1 MWRIE
6 YDKTVR
12 NYIYDS
18 YPYTERVWQAMKS
31 LRTTADGLPVEGVQV
46 LEPDVFLW
54 EVAEHLVIYRRL
66 TEKQT
71 LRFLV
76 LKRVG

>member
-31 LRTTADGLPVEGVQV
+31 LRNTKDGLPSAGAQL
-46 LEPDVFLW
+46 LEPNVFLW
-54 EVAEHLVIYRRL
+54 MIEEHLVIYRRMEA
-66 TEKQT
+66 TQT

-76 LKRVG
+76 LKPAA

>member
-18 YPYTERVWQAMKS
+18 YPYTERVWQAIKS
-31 LRTTADGLPVEGVQV
+31 LRQSVDGLPTGNVAQ
-46 LEPDVFLW
+46 LEPEVFLW
-54 EVAEHLVIYRRL
+54 IVEEHLVIYRRI
-66 TEKQT
+66 EPPQV
-71 LRFLV
+71 LRV
-76 LKRVG
+76 IMLKPAT